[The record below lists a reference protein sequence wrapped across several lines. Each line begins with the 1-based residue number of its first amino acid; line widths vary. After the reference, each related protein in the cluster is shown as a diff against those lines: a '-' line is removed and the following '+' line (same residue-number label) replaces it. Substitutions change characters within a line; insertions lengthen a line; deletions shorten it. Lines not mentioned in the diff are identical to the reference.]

1 MACLGTVGAVLRYPS
16 LNAKSDKLR
25 RDIIEALPPP
35 VACHIHSRGRT
46 YRKRLMGALRSMA
59 DVKLVGPDE
68 LPVELLKLRLNHHP
82 TVLREFYPLIKLV
95 WHSFG

>member
-1 MACLGTVGAVLRYPS
+1 MACLRTLGAVLRYPS

-25 RDIIEALPPP
+25 RDIIEALPQWP
-35 VACHIHSRGRT
+35 VT
-46 YRKRLMGALRSMA
+46 YILGVEPTENELMGALRSMA
-59 DVKLVGPDE
+59 DVKVAGPDE

-82 TVLREFYPLIKLV
+82 TMLREFHPLIKLV